1 MTNNYVITFTRQFGS
16 LGRQVAQKVSE
27 LLDIEYYDR
36 DIVEHAAKKL
46 KLPSSTVTEAEESVR
61 TSLFN
66 MQYPLGLGTTKI
78 QDKVFET
85 QKELINEYVEKENC
99 IVVGRC
105 ADYILRDHPRSLHV
119 YLYASYEERVV
130 NCVNALYL
138 TAAEAKKMIKSVDAA
153 RASYHKHYAGYLP
166 GAKDHYDIQINTAL
180 LGVDGTAELI
190 ASLAEKKFGLRR

>member
-27 LLDIEYYDR
+27 ILEIEYYDR
-36 DIVEHAAKKL
+36 DIVEHAAKKMN
-46 KLPSSTVTEAEESVR
+46 LPSSTVTEAEESVKA
-61 TSLFN
+61 SLFN
-66 MQYPLGLGTTKI
+66 MQYPLGIGTTKI
-78 QDKVFET
+78 QDKIFET
-85 QKELINEYVEKENC
+85 QKELINEYAEKENC

-105 ADYILRDHPRSLHV
+105 ADYILRDHPNSLHFF
-119 YLYASYEERVV
+119 LYASYEERIV

-138 TAAEAKKMIKSVDAA
+138 SVAEAKKMIKSVDSA

-166 GAKDHYDIQINTAL
+166 GDRNHYDILINTAM

-190 ASLAEKKFGLRR
+190 AEIAKKKFGL